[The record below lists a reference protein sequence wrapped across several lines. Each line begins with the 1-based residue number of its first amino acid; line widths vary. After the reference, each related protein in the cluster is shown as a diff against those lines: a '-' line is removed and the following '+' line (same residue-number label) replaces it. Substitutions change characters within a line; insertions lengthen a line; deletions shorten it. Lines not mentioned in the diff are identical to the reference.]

1 MVGADTNEGDE
12 LAHCAWQK
20 HRSCQG
26 RFRAKASGH
35 GPTGLWLRYSVFQ
48 RRTESKGNGT
58 VKTLTDRG
66 YGFIAQADGTDL
78 FFHRSQVA
86 GGGFDRLVVGQ
97 AVTYEKGVSSRNNKE
112 EAQNV
117 TPS

>member
-1 MVGADTNEGDE
+1 MAAMVRPDYGCIRT
-12 LAHCAWQK
+12 
-20 HRSCQG
+20 
-26 RFRAKASGH
+26 RF
-35 GPTGLWLRYSVFQ
+35 P
-48 RRTESKGNGT
+48 RRTESKVNGT

-117 TPS
+117 TPA